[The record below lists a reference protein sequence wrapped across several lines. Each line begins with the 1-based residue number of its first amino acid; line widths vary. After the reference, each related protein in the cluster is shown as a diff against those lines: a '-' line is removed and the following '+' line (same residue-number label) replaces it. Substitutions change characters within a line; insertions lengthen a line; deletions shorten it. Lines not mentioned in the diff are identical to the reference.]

1 MNMKI
6 IAALVIGIALV
17 TSVGMASA
25 ASETRTYLEASGE
38 TSLTELVAVGGRD
51 WTEGGSFQDTAMVD
65 ECVFGTGDIMILKTV
80 RNPAPWQMQESKVIS
95 GNGDFELGKS
105 VYAWTEDSTI
115 VCNEMLHP
123 TVTNIFVRFTT
134 DIFSDLEEIHHLA
147 NAPVEAPV
155 GSGQFS
161 PMVFLKEIDTDDPFV
176 YIESVGINMPTYC
189 VPEMPEPCP
198 IPGCD

>member
-25 ASETRTYLEASGE
+25 ASETRTYLQASGE
-38 TSLTELVAVGGRD
+38 ISMTELVAVGGFD
-51 WTEGGSFQDTAMVD
+51 WTECSFQDTAMVD

-80 RNPAPWQMQESKVIS
+80 RNPAPWEMQESKQIV
-95 GNGDFELGKS
+95 GDGDFELGKS
-105 VYAWTEDSTI
+105 VYAWTEDSHI
-115 VCNEMLHP
+115 VCDEMRYP
-123 TVTNIFVRFTT
+123 TETNIFVQFTT
-134 DIFSDLEEIHHLA
+134 DIFSDIEEIHHLA
-147 NAPVEAPV
+147 NAPVEDPV

-176 YIESVGINMPTYC
+176 YVESVGINMPTFC
-189 VPEMPEPCP
+189 VPEMPTPCP
-198 IPGCD
+198 MPGC